1 MNSRKLYEF
10 LELFNLEKKFKNRG
24 TMTGRNRP
32 KVARAWPSPAA
43 KSASMAHTGQRSRAH
58 ARSPCAAPTGQRG
71 GRRWLGRGGSSTLV
85 AREWAS
91 IGWCVGKNRRAA
103 AHHSGVSSMRQ
114 QKWVGRW
121 WWPPVTLDSGGDLLQ
136 HRGRRGKV
144 RRGPVEVEEAARVEL
159 T

>member
-58 ARSPCAAPTGQRG
+58 ARSPCAAPTGQHA
-71 GRRWLGRGGSSTLV
+71 V
-85 AREWAS
+85 
-91 IGWCVGKNRRAA
+91 
-103 AHHSGVSSMRQ
+103 
-114 QKWVGRW
+114 
-121 WWPPVTLDSGGDLLQ
+121 DGDLGEEVLQ
-136 HRGRRGKV
+136 LWWHENEHR
-144 RRGPVEVEEAARVEL
+144 
-159 T
+159 